1 MDSLIVAS
9 DDCLRGGGEAGALMR
24 SIDWSS
30 TPLGPV
36 ELWPPS
42 LRTIVAVML
51 SSRFA
56 MRVLWGPEFI
66 VLYNDAYRPILGK
79 TKHPAAMGSP
89 AASIFAEVWELV
101 GPVFQRVRRGD
112 AVAFDDALLPLDRN
126 GYLEDCY
133 FTVSYS
139 PIRDEYGSVGGV
151 LGVVHETTDRVLAER
166 RLATLRDLAG
176 CSTPDATPRRPAA
189 RRPWRSNATGPT
201 CPPPCSIGSTKT
213 GGARGGSTRPAST
226 TTGSRP
232 LRASTS
238 TRRRSPRGPSAG
250 PPAQAAAW
258 SSATSPAAPASSPQ
272 AAPWC
277 CRSPARDERKPSD
290 SLSPGSIPASPSTI
304 ATGASSSWPE
314 SASRPPSPQP
324 SPARRSGA
332 RRRPPRRSRRSSPS
346 SRPRWRRRCW

>member
-112 AVAFDDALLPLDRN
+112 AVSFDDALLPLDRN

-232 LRASTS
+232 PRASTS
-238 TRRRSPRGPSAG
+238 TRRRSPRGPSDG
-250 PPAQAAAW
+250 PPAQAAAL

-277 CRSPARDERKPSD
+277 
-290 SLSPGSIPASPSTI
+290 
-304 ATGASSSWPE
+304 
-314 SASRPPSPQP
+314 
-324 SPARRSGA
+324 
-332 RRRPPRRSRRSSPS
+332 
-346 SRPRWRRRCW
+346 